1 MQHNLIS
8 IRLIFLLLSTTLLIA
23 NCSRQPMA
31 EPSPPTPTPLLAGDF
46 FFEPSRDSVE
56 TRAIEVVI
64 INLVKQRA
72 PVVEHS
78 IVITE
83 PAVLREIISTLLA
96 ATSATCT
103 RDLPTPQRERD
114 YGVDLNLYSQVEIL
128 PLNAASSQWMIA
140 SIDYYPDENIIGIYR
155 RIYGPEGRSG
165 YITEFCPVG
174 TVLRE
179 MLEREMALR
188 GLAPPWR

>member
-1 MQHNLIS
+1 
-8 IRLIFLLLSTTLLIA
+8 
-23 NCSRQPMA
+23 MA
-31 EPSPPTPTPLLAGDF
+31 EPSPPTPTPLPAGDF
-46 FFEPSRDSVE
+46 FFEPSRDSAE
-56 TRAIEVVI
+56 TRAIEVEI
-64 INLVKQRA
+64 IKFVRRRVPVVEHPVV

-83 PAVLREIISTLLA
+83 PAVLREITSTLLA
-96 ATSATCT
+96 ATSATCA
-103 RDLPTPQRERD
+103 RARPTPQRERD
-114 YGVDLNLYSQVEIL
+114 YGVDLNLYSRVEIL

-140 SIDYYPDENIIGIYR
+140 SIGYYPDENIISIHR
-155 RIYGPEGRSG
+155 RIYGPEGQSG

-179 MLEREMALR
+179 ILEREMALR